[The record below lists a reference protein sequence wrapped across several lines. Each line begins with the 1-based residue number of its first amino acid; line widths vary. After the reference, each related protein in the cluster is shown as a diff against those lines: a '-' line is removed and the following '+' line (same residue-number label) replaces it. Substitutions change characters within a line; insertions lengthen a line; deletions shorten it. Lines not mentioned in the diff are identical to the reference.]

1 MRQIFKEV
9 FPLEQFIDFLKLFC
23 TFENNCYKITKITFK
38 KYKFE
43 KEIEPFLKKLKSYY
57 FQSKQFYLTRELNYR
72 NFITIIRQI
81 SKLHHLPFTSK
92 IKYCKSSYEIIYF
105 IYPTKFN

>member
-23 TFENNCYKITKITFK
+23 TFENKYYKITKITFK

-57 FQSKQFYLTRELNYR
+57 FQSKQFYLTRELNYK
-72 NFITIIRQI
+72 NFVTIIRQI

-92 IKYCKSSYEIIYF
+92 IKYCKSSYDIIYF
-105 IYPTKFN
+105 IYPNKFN